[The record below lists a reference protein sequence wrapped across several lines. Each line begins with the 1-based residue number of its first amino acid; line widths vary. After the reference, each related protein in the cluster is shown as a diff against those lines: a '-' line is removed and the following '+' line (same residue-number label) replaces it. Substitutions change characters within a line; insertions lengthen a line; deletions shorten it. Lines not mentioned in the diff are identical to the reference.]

1 VAVRALRRG
10 GLRPGERAVVVGLG
24 AVGLMAVQA
33 AAAFGAES
41 VAVIEP
47 LPERRALA
55 MRLGADR
62 QVSPDDAATLQADV
76 AVECAGS
83 PAAVETAVRAL
94 RTGGRAVVLGIGS
107 QPAQVAPMDLVAGEK
122 SIIGSLSHVWDDD
135 FRIALGLLGRG
146 AVRAAPLITDRIP
159 LGAAV
164 TGGLALLRMSVDDA
178 SALPDLVTERL
189 STAVVSDIL
198 DDLGHRD
205 HVLDPAIRPLGD
217 AAVIAGWANPFLI
230 AEVDEI
236 PADPYTGEIA
246 AMDEIA
252 PADVV
257 LIAAGGSARAA
268 CWGELF
274 STAARARGARGTV
287 IDGYCRD
294 AQVIAALGYPVW
306 CRGLLPLDVKGRL
319 AVTAW
324 RQPAVVGSL
333 PVQPGDLVVADAD
346 GVVAVP
352 AGLAAE
358 TVRRALEKVSK
369 ENGVR
374 DALAGGSTLRSA
386 YDRFGVL

>member
-1 VAVRALRRG
+1 MSG
-10 GLRPGERAVVVGLG
+10 
-24 AVGLMAVQA
+24 
-33 AAAFGAES
+33 
-41 VAVIEP
+41 
-47 LPERRALA
+47 
-55 MRLGADR
+55 
-62 QVSPDDAATLQADV
+62 DDASIL
-76 AVECAGS
+76 
-83 PAAVETAVRAL
+83 P
-94 RTGGRAVVLGIGS
+94 
-107 QPAQVAPMDLVAGEK
+107 DLVAG
-122 SIIGSLSHVWDDD
+122 
-135 FRIALGLLGRG
+135 
-146 AVRAAPLITDRIP
+146 
-159 LGAAV
+159 
-164 TGGLALLRMSVDDA
+164 
-178 SALPDLVTERL
+178 RL

-198 DDLGHRD
+198 DDIGHRD

-217 AAVIAGWANPFLI
+217 ARVIAGWANPFVV

-246 AMDEIA
+246 AMDDIA
-252 PADVV
+252 PGDVV

-274 STAARARGARGTV
+274 STAARARGARGTL

-324 RQPAVVGSL
+324 RQPAAVGGL
-333 PVQPGDLVVADAD
+333 PVRPGDLVVADAD

-386 YDRFGVL
+386 YDQFGVL

>member
-1 VAVRALRRG
+1 
-10 GLRPGERAVVVGLG
+10 
-24 AVGLMAVQA
+24 M
-33 AAAFGAES
+33 
-41 VAVIEP
+41 
-47 LPERRALA
+47 
-55 MRLGADR
+55 
-62 QVSPDDAATLQADV
+62 DAA
-76 AVECAGS
+76 
-83 PAAVETAVRAL
+83 
-94 RTGGRAVVLGIGS
+94 
-107 QPAQVAPMDLVAGEK
+107 
-122 SIIGSLSHVWDDD
+122 
-135 FRIALGLLGRG
+135 
-146 AVRAAPLITDRIP
+146 
-159 LGAAV
+159 
-164 TGGLALLRMSVDDA
+164 DA
-178 SALPDLVTERL
+178 SALPDLVAGRL

-205 HVLDPAIRPLGD
+205 HVLDPGIRPLGE
-217 AAVIAGWANPFLI
+217 ATVIAGWANPFVV

-246 AMDEIA
+246 AMDDIA
-252 PADVV
+252 PGDLV

-274 STAARARGARGTV
+274 STAARARGARGTL

-324 RQPAVVGSL
+324 RRPAVVGGL
-333 PVQPGDLVVADAD
+333 PVRPGDLVVADAD

-374 DALAGGSTLRSA
+374 DALAEGSTLRSA

>member
-1 VAVRALRRG
+1 
-10 GLRPGERAVVVGLG
+10 
-24 AVGLMAVQA
+24 M
-33 AAAFGAES
+33 
-41 VAVIEP
+41 
-47 LPERRALA
+47 
-55 MRLGADR
+55 
-62 QVSPDDAATLQADV
+62 DDY
-76 AVECAGS
+76 
-83 PAAVETAVRAL
+83 
-94 RTGGRAVVLGIGS
+94 
-107 QPAQVAPMDLVAGEK
+107 
-122 SIIGSLSHVWDDD
+122 
-135 FRIALGLLGRG
+135 
-146 AVRAAPLITDRIP
+146 
-159 LGAAV
+159 
-164 TGGLALLRMSVDDA
+164 DA
-178 SALPDLVTERL
+178 SALPELVAGRL

-198 DDLGHRD
+198 DDLGHRE

-217 AAVIAGWANPFLI
+217 ARVIAGWANPFVV
-230 AEVDEI
+230 AEVDEL

-246 AMDEIA
+246 AMDVIA
-252 PADVV
+252 PGDVV

-274 STAARARGARGTV
+274 STAARARGARGTL

-319 AVTAW
+319 AVTVW
-324 RQPAVVGSL
+324 RQPAVVGGL
-333 PVQPGDLVVADAD
+333 PVRPGDLVVADAD